1 MSRNVIDFN
10 SYKFEKELRNYDK
23 DNLELFKRI
32 IAKDITDLTKEEELI
47 YSEFEVKYSTI
58 IEGDF
63 NILIL
68 GFRGIDYIVNNLGTS
83 FEFIDKFD
91 NVLLNGIYY

>member
-47 YSEFEVKYSTI
+47 Y
-58 IEGDF
+58 G
-63 NILIL
+63 
-68 GFRGIDYIVNNLGTS
+68 
-83 FEFIDKFD
+83 
-91 NVLLNGIYY
+91 